1 MTAGLFYVYTDPGT
15 VDETE
20 FHDWYDHEHSPAR
33 LTVPEG
39 SEDDLAAPGQGARQL

>member
-20 FHDWYDHEHSPAR
+20 FHDWYDHEHGPAR
-33 LTVPEG
+33 LTVPG
-39 SEDDLAAPGQGARQL
+39 IRAGLPVPCPG